1 MVDTPR
7 GPASSMTALTP
18 SQFYQNLNVRY
29 GASQGINRGTGAD
42 WFGPLNPMAPSAPPQ
57 VAGRAFNLPAGYN
70 LNMTPRSYEL
80 VTFQTMRAL
89 ADSYDLLR
97 LVIETRKDQLVKMR
111 WKIRVKGDSNPNT
124 KDLTTPEAQ
133 ARIDVLTS
141 FFDRPDGVNKWRPWL
156 RSVLEDKFVVDAVTL
171 YKRRNRGGML
181 IGLEQIDGSTIKVV
195 LDDWARTPQPYFDGG
210 QIIYPP
216 AYQQVLQGVPAVNYS
231 VRDILYRPY
240 NKRVQKAYGYSE
252 VEQIITTVNIAM
264 RRQQFQLGYY
274 TEGNVPEALIGT
286 PESWT
291 PDQVA
296 AFQTYW
302 DALFTGN
309 LAQRRHAKFVPGGVG
324 KTFVPTKEPE
334 LKGAMDDW
342 LSRIVCFAFSLSP
355 QSLVTMMNRATAETA
370 DSQAKEEGVEPL
382 KDFVK
387 EIIDDVIEGDFGCED
402 LEFAWDDDVVVD
414 EAKQTEI
421 VIKKVQGGLITV
433 NRGRELIGEEPSPD
447 PGAEVLLTSV
457 TLSPIGANT
466 VEGKK
471 EAIEAGIVADPLADP
486 FGGAGGGLPFGKPK
500 PKPGDKEGEGPPDKK
515 PPPADPEKFAKAAR
529 LSARANVQKVFKA
542 EGGVTPVPFDFP
554 VSARCERRIA
564 RLLARAFK
572 VVAASVASDVRR
584 AELTKAAKSPEDIA
598 KEADLSAIDDVI
610 EDIADLLGESADAVS
625 REVLARIG
633 VNNRNELV
641 NVVNQRAVDQARQIA
656 ADMVGRRWNE
666 DGELVEAVR
675 EGWRIDEST
684 RDMIRETIAKG
695 LEDNIGN
702 EAIADAIEESTG
714 FSSERA
720 RLIAHTEIAAVNS
733 MASLTSYQEARD
745 DLGLEIKKEW
755 LLGENPCETC
765 LANNAQGAIDLD
777 DDFESG
783 DATPPAHPNCECA
796 VSPVLVDPD

>member
-7 GPASSMTALTP
+7 GQAASMTALTP
-18 SQFYQNLNVRY
+18 SQFYQNLQVRY

-42 WFGPLNPMAPSAPPQ
+42 WFGPLNPMAPNAPPQ
-57 VAGRAFNLPAGYN
+57 VAGRAFNFPAGFN
-70 LNMTPRSYEL
+70 LNMTPRGYEQI
-80 VTFQTMRAL
+80 TFQTMRSL

-97 LVIETRKDQLVKMR
+97 LVIETRKDQLVKLA
-111 WKIRVKGDSNPNT
+111 WKIRPKADADPKTTEV
-124 KDLTTPEAQ
+124 TTPESQ
-133 ARIDVLTS
+133 ARIDALTQ

-156 RSVLEDKFVVDAVTL
+156 RSLLEDKFVVDAVTL
-171 YKRRNRGGML
+171 YKRRNRGGLL
-181 IGLEQIDGSTIKVV
+181 IGLEQIDGATMKVV
-195 LDDWARTPQPYFDGG
+195 LDDWGRTPQPFLDGG
-210 QIIYPP
+210 TIVYPP
-216 AYQQVLQGVPAVNYS
+216 AYQQVLVGVPAVNYS

-240 NKRVQKAYGYSE
+240 NKRVQKAYGFSE
-252 VEQIITTVNIAM
+252 VEQIITTVNIAL
-264 RRQQFQLGYY
+264 RRQQFQLSYY

-296 AFQTYW
+296 AFQVYW

-309 LAQRRHAKFVPGGVG
+309 LAQRRHAKFVPGGVA
-324 KTFVPTKEPE
+324 KTYLPTKEPE

-370 DSQAKEEGVEPL
+370 DAQAKEEGVEPL
-382 KDFVK
+382 KAFVK
-387 EIIDDVIEGDFGCED
+387 EIIDDVLESEFGCGD
-402 LEFAWDDDVVVD
+402 LEFAWDDAVAVD
-414 EAKQTEI
+414 EKTQIEN
-421 VIKKVQGGLITV
+421 VVKKKDAGIITI
-433 NRGRELIGEEPSPD
+433 NRARELLGEEPSTE
-447 PGAEVLLTSV
+447 PGADVLMTS
-457 TLSPIGANT
+457 TTMTPIGSNT

-471 EAIEAGIVADPLADP
+471 AAIEAGIVADPLADP

-500 PKPGDKEGEGPPDKK
+500 PGAKEGEAPPDKK
-515 PPPADPEKFAKAAR
+515 SPPADPEKFAKAAR

-542 EGGVTPVPFDFP
+542 EGGVTPVPFGFP

-572 VVAASVASDVRR
+572 VVAASVASDIRR
-584 AELTKAAKSPEDIA
+584 SELTKAAKSPEDIA

-610 EDIADLLGESADAVS
+610 EDIADLLGESAGAVAD
-625 REVLARIG
+625 EVLARLG
-633 VNNRNELV
+633 VNSRDELV
-641 NVVNQRAVDQARQIA
+641 NVVNQRAVAQARQIA
-656 ADMVGRRWNE
+656 AEMVGRRWND

-702 EAIADAIEESTG
+702 EAIADEIEKSTG

-733 MASLTSYQEARD
+733 MASLTSYQETRD
-745 DLGLEIKKEW
+745 ELGLKIKKEW
-755 LLGENPCETC
+755 LLGEHPCDAC
-765 LANNAQGAIDLD
+765 LANNEQGPIDLD
-777 DDFESG
+777 DDFDSG
-783 DATPPAHPNCECA
+783 DPAPPAHPNCECA
-796 VSPVLVDPD
+796 IAPVLEDEE